1 MQVPEASKE
10 MILSTS
16 DDHSAAVKNRSSL
29 FSFQGTKSGF
39 GKKIIL
45 QNCSIRRFVDAFCE
59 VVVPY

>member
-16 DDHSAAVKNRSSL
+16 DDHSTAVENCSSL

-39 GKKIIL
+39 GKKKNTAKL
-45 QNCSIRRFVDAFCE
+45 Q
-59 VVVPY
+59 Y